1 MLRELSIICEGLTH
15 SARVLAHCTNKTG
28 AFPPKCRTCCKHNNI
43 QNHVNEELPNMELL
57 IKTGLFWAWDEQE
70 AFGRA
75 FLGMG
80 PSEQKASQYMH
91 KCINTYVVCSCNWP
105 LCGLG
110 QHDSVRM
117 LCFTESEAFETKQ
130 LADV

>member
-1 MLRELSIICEGLTH
+1 MFWLTAQTKLVH
-15 SARVLAHCTNKTG
+15 FLQNVEHVT
-28 AFPPKCRTCCKHNNI
+28 HNNI

-57 IKTGLFWAWDEQE
+57 IKTGLFWAWDEQG
-70 AFGRA
+70 AFRRA

-105 LCGLG
+105 LFGLG
-110 QHDSVRM
+110 QHGTIRM
-117 LCFTESEAFETKQ
+117 LCFTESEAFETEQ